1 VEQQWRTAA
10 AAGVSYKEAGVDIDA
25 GEELVR
31 RIGPACK
38 ATARSGVFAAAA
50 ERVPRL
56 SFLAAQY
63 CTSGSMRAWG
73 WVGLLIVQRWC
84 AGAEVEGCLRL
95 QGCRVP
101 PRA

>member
-1 VEQQWRTAA
+1 MEQRWRTAA

-38 ATARSGVFAAAA
+38 ATARSGVSAAAA
-50 ERVPRL
+50 ERVSRL

-63 CTSGSMRAWG
+63 CTSGSMRVWG
-73 WVGLLIVQRWC
+73 WVGLPIVPKV
-84 AGAEVEGCLRL
+84 A
-95 QGCRVP
+95 CRG
-101 PRA
+101 